1 MLIMFGKKCIA
12 SDFLGRVRG
21 LVNFRSEPTTPYSG
35 HGAKPFFPAGRTNT
49 QSQQKIAAE
58 GDRIAQMDV
67 EHMGLM
73 S

>member
-1 MLIMFGKKCIA
+1 MICKEKQIDICSI
-12 SDFLGRVRG
+12 GRIRG
-21 LVNFRSEPTTPYSG
+21 LVNFRSEPSTPHSV
-35 HGAKPFFPAGRTNT
+35 HGAKVVFPARRMNT
-49 QSQQKIAAE
+49 QTQQKVTAE

>member
-1 MLIMFGKKCIA
+1 MIGFRKEKIHVCCI
-12 SDFLGRVRG
+12 GRIRG
-21 LVNFRSEPTTPYSG
+21 LVNFRSEPSTPYSA
-35 HGAKPFFPAGRTNT
+35 HGDKMIFPQKRGNT
-49 QSQQKIAAE
+49 QTQQKIAIE

>member
-1 MLIMFGKKCIA
+1 MDIG
-12 SDFLGRVRG
+12 FLGRVRG
-21 LVNFRSEPTTPYSG
+21 LVNFRSEPTTPYSS
-35 HGAKPFFPAGRTNT
+35 HGTKPFFPAGPVNMHA
-49 QSQQKIAAE
+49 QQKIAAE